1 MTSSDCSSCDVGR
14 AFRLGFAPS
23 RVRSFSLFRKKR
35 DRLALSRRSQIK
47 SVDETEPVSRRLGKD
62 ATFRSRSFSRLR
74 AAAEKM
80 ERDIFA
86 DTGSEHLRTEHSSG
100 FRLEPIARQSK
111 SARTPQRASA
121 SLARAPQG
129 RSARN
134 ADAVE
139 ASGSPRER
147 ARGTGTRGT
156 SRGVR
161 RPAVLGPGEAASR
174 DARRELIAAGARA
187 RDRGRPT
194 RGLPSRF
201 Q

>member
-1 MTSSDCSSCDVGR
+1 MTSGR

-35 DRLALSRRSQIK
+35 DRLAPSRRSHNK
-47 SVDETEPVSRRLGKD
+47 KCGRDGACFSSTRERGDVSLAKFFQTAR
-62 ATFRSRSFSRLR
+62 
-74 AAAEKM
+74 AAEKT
-80 ERDIFA
+80 EIFLP
-86 DTGSEHLRTEHSSG
+86 TR
-100 FRLEPIARQSK
+100 
-111 SARTPQRASA
+111 ARTPADRALFRFPA
-121 SLARAPQG
+121 RTNRAAKARAL
-129 RSARN
+129 RSARLRPSRALRR
-134 ADAVE
+134 ADPRVTRTRSRRAVRRVSARARNE
-139 ASGSPRER
+139 RER
-147 ARGTGTRGT
+147 SRGTGTRGT

-161 RPAVLGPGEAASR
+161 RPAVLGPGESASR